1 MFAPR
6 ELFWTMAKYLSVNK
20 TKTNALFLFDK
31 ICLVTPSVV
40 ALKVNVK
47 N

>member
-20 TKTNALFLFDK
+20 TKTFRQNLFSHSLSRG
-31 ICLVTPSVV
+31 VQ
-40 ALKVNVK
+40 KVNVK